1 MAHKDET
8 VRYGI
13 GGYRTLHPLRS
24 DASLNEA
31 RKDASKQLDV
41 MTRFKRRFMKE
52 LKKYNTMY
60 MTLEMRKQVFH
71 DAEEALFKALNK

>member
-1 MAHKDET
+1 MGET
-8 VRYGI
+8 RYGI

-24 DASLNEA
+24 AGSLASLNRA
-31 RKDASKQLDV
+31 RKDARKQLAV
-41 MTRFKRRFMKE
+41 MTAFQREFKKE